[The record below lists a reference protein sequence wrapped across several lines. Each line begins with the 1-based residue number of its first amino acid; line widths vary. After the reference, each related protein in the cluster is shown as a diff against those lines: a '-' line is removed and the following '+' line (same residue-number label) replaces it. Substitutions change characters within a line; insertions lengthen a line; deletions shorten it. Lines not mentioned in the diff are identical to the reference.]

1 MGIVVAIDGPAGSG
15 KSSTA
20 KEVAK
25 RLGFTYVDTGAMYRA
40 ITLLAIRRKVSPE
53 NSELVVALAD
63 LIDIQFRWENGD
75 LRTLLNG
82 EDVSD
87 EIRSAEVAQAVS
99 PVSAIAGVREIMVKR
114 QREMSRENNI
124 VMEGRDIGTNVFPKA
139 DFKFYVTADVEVRA
153 RRRIGDYQKIGQNL
167 SWEEIVEE
175 IKKRDRI
182 DSSRTHSPLKKAEDA
197 VIIDTTHL
205 TFEEQV
211 EKIIEIVKNRPE
223 MVR

>member
-40 ITLLAIRRKVSPE
+40 ITLLTIRKKVSPE
-53 NSELVVALAD
+53 NSEQVISLANSA
-63 LIDIQFRWENGD
+63 DIRFRWENGT

-87 EIRSAEVAQAVS
+87 EIRSAKVAQAVS

-114 QREMSRENNI
+114 QCEMSRESNI

-139 DFKFYVTADVEVRA
+139 DYKFYVTADVEVRA

-175 IKKRDRI
+175 IKNRDRI
-182 DSSRTHSPLKKAEDA
+182 DSSRAHSPLKKADDA
-197 VIIDTTHL
+197 IVIDTTHL

>member
-40 ITLLAIRRKVSPE
+40 ITLLAIRRKVNPE
-53 NSELVVALAD
+53 VSEQIISLASST
-63 LIDIQFRWENGD
+63 DIRFRWENGD

-82 EDVSD
+82 EDVSE

-114 QREMSRENNI
+114 QREMSHENNI
-124 VMEGRDIGTNVFPKA
+124 VMEGRDIGTNVFPRA

-167 SWEEIVEE
+167 SLEEIIKE

-182 DSSRTHSPLKKAEDA
+182 DSSRAHSPLKKADDA
-197 VIIDTTHL
+197 IVIDTTHL

>member
-40 ITLLAIRRKVSPE
+40 ITLLTIRRKISPE
-53 NSELVVALAD
+53 NSEQVVSLAE
-63 LIDIQFRWENGD
+63 LIDIRFRWENGN

-114 QREMSRENNI
+114 QREMSSENNI

-153 RRRIGDYQKIGQNL
+153 MRRIGDYQKIGQNL

-182 DSSRTHSPLKKAEDA
+182 DSSRTHSPLKKADDA
-197 VIIDTTHL
+197 IVIDTTHL